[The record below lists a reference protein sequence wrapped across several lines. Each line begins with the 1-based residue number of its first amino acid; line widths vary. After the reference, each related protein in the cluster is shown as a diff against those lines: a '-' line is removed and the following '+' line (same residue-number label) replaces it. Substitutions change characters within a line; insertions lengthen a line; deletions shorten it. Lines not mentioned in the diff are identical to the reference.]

1 MTDEQRQRLKQR
13 LRERIS
19 QTPEGPARNRL
30 FHTLLML
37 ALGDTARNI
46 HKLNRRRLDA

>member
-30 FHTLLML
+30 FHTLLL

-46 HKLNRRRLDA
+46 HKLNCRRLDA